1 MIMKLKRLQVLRLFN
16 TFDYDINF
24 DSEERIL
31 LLTGPNGYGKT
42 TILTIIDNVI
52 NGHFIDFYYLP
63 FSHIELQMEDDTII
77 QVSSDKDVEKG
88 LFLDDREIAPDR
100 IVSFKLLSKDNLM
113 AGFDITAKSIKEMK
127 QRLRGLRDYSTER
140 GLLTDAALVEYL
152 RSHSWQYFVAFDANP
167 GFSQFEMMLHTM
179 DVFFEP
185 ANRILL
191 QEEGNT
197 KVSIEKISSS
207 LRAELERT
215 RIEYLK
221 KVSEYR
227 GNLIDKLL
235 TGEIKYRR
243 KEYESIV
250 DSLRDKIELLHSW
263 GLIPFNSFKA
273 YDAEKPSVMSVY
285 LEEIVETTEVY
296 SSIYKKVS
304 GFVQI
309 INKKAFVNKTI
320 SYSSESGLLVQL
332 PDGSSLDCK
341 KLSSGEQN
349 EIIMAYHLIFGL
361 HPEML
366 VLVDEPEN
374 SLHVEWQ
381 TQYIDELEEICE
393 VNDLQAIVATH
404 SPQIIGERWNICYD
418 LYEAT
423 EE

>member
-1 MIMKLKRLQVLRLFN
+1 MKLKRLQVLRLFN

-207 LRAELERT
+207 LRA
-215 RIEYLK
+215 
-221 KVSEYR
+221 
-227 GNLIDKLL
+227 
-235 TGEIKYRR
+235 
-243 KEYESIV
+243 
-250 DSLRDKIELLHSW
+250 
-263 GLIPFNSFKA
+263 
-273 YDAEKPSVMSVY
+273 
-285 LEEIVETTEVY
+285 
-296 SSIYKKVS
+296 
-304 GFVQI
+304 
-309 INKKAFVNKTI
+309 
-320 SYSSESGLLVQL
+320 
-332 PDGSSLDCK
+332 
-341 KLSSGEQN
+341 
-349 EIIMAYHLIFGL
+349 
-361 HPEML
+361 
-366 VLVDEPEN
+366 
-374 SLHVEWQ
+374 
-381 TQYIDELEEICE
+381 
-393 VNDLQAIVATH
+393 
-404 SPQIIGERWNICYD
+404 
-418 LYEAT
+418 
-423 EE
+423 